1 LFCHPAEWH
10 DFAKPAR
17 HEGEIIAGN
26 GYLCLRA
33 HRGGWIDHEIPP
45 ALPDFLERIRKIPWS
60 RFDSIKDASW
70 RSLGDVRA
78 QLFDRAPIAP
88 WNGHRMAPTP
98 IWLVD
103 EIPVRLS
110 LLQLISRLP
119 RCEVA
124 TGLTNSCDPLFF
136 RFSGGRGAI
145 ARDPKLCLASFQIF
159 APQRDIFTGD
169 RQERRQ
175 GSVMRLTQPGVNWP
189 PPDCAD

>member
-1 LFCHPAEWH
+1 
-10 DFAKPAR
+10 
-17 HEGEIIAGN
+17 
-26 GYLCLRA
+26 
-33 HRGGWIDHEIPP
+33 
-45 ALPDFLERIRKIPWS
+45 LPYFLERIRKIPWS